1 MVTSGGN
8 ADPVTPSVAKGN
20 ETMTQIPTPAVS
32 AMKQQAR
39 RLRATMQESGTPLT
53 HSAALETVARQHGHR
68 DWNTAQAAARWKNPA
83 RWQIGQAV
91 HGRYLN
97 QPFTG
102 RIKAANEGIGG
113 FWRLTLQFDA
123 PVDVVTSRHFSNFRS
138 QVRCVINAQGATTE
152 KTSDGTPHLTLF
164 AA

>member
-1 MVTSGGN
+1 MCRARV
-8 ADPVTPSVAKGN
+8 
-20 ETMTQIPTPAVS
+20 
-32 AMKQQAR
+32 QAR
-39 RLRATMQESGTPLT
+39 RLRATLQESGTPLT
-53 HSAALETVARQHGHR
+53 HS
-68 DWNTAQAAARWKNPA
+68 AARWKNPA

-138 QVRCVINAQGATTE
+138 QVRCVINAQGTTTE
-152 KTSDGTPHLTLF
+152 KTSDGTPHVTLF